1 MSHKTR
7 LKKINKKIFLFKINS
22 LALFYRYKTNDI
34 YIMALS
40 NLGGVNTTYLSVA
53 DGNLVRQHKQ
63 ANERTTERLTKT
75 GKLVFEERF
84 KDLTAKLD
92 GITTRENDYGKQWQ
106 LRFQDQGDY
115 YVISLPFSSRYA
127 SSFLKVLP
135 NIDLSKEIRFMPWAM
150 KDKMDA
156 TKTIT
161 GITLYQDGEKVAPYY
176 TKEDPKGLP
185 QMVKIKVKGKEQW
198 DDSDM
203 MTFLEEMALNLF
215 EQDHKDLTTASSDN
229 DEVPF

>member
-1 MSHKTR
+1 
-7 LKKINKKIFLFKINS
+7 
-22 LALFYRYKTNDI
+22 
-34 YIMALS
+34 MALS

-63 ANERTTERLTKT
+63 ANAQTTERITKT

-92 GITTRENDYGKQWQ
+92 GISTRENDYGKQWQ
-106 LRFQDQGDY
+106 LRFQDGGDY
-115 YVISLPFSSRYA
+115 YVISLPYSSRYA

-135 NIDLSKEIRFMPWAM
+135 NLDLSKEVRFMPWAM
-150 KDKMDA
+150 KDKLDA

-161 GITLYQDGEKVAPYY
+161 GITLYQDGEKLAPYY
-176 TKEDPKGLP
+176 TKDDPKGLP

-203 MTFLEEMALNLF
+203 MSYLENMALNLF
-215 EQDHKDLTTASSDN
+215 EQSNNDLSTASNDD

>member
-1 MSHKTR
+1 
-7 LKKINKKIFLFKINS
+7 
-22 LALFYRYKTNDI
+22 
-34 YIMALS
+34 MALS

-63 ANERTTERLTKT
+63 ANAQTTERITKT

-92 GITTRENDYGKQWQ
+92 GISTRENDYGKQWQ
-106 LRFQDQGDY
+106 LRFQDGGDY
-115 YVISLPFSSRYA
+115 YVISLPYSSRYA

-135 NIDLSKEIRFMPWAM
+135 NLDLSKEVRFMPWAM
-150 KDKMDA
+150 KDKLDA

-161 GITLYQDGEKVAPYY
+161 GITLYQDGVKLAPYY

-203 MTFLEEMALNLF
+203 MSYLENMALNLF
-215 EQDHKDLTTASSDN
+215 EQDHKDLSTASHDN

>member
-1 MSHKTR
+1 
-7 LKKINKKIFLFKINS
+7 
-22 LALFYRYKTNDI
+22 
-34 YIMALS
+34 MALS

-63 ANERTTERLTKT
+63 ANAQTTERLTKT

-92 GITTRENDYGKQWQ
+92 GIDTRENDYGKQWQ
-106 LRFQDQGDY
+106 LKFQDQGDY
-115 YVISLPFSSRYA
+115 YVVSLPYSSRYA

-135 NIDLSKEIRFMPWAM
+135 NLDLSKEVRFMPWAM
-150 KDKMDA
+150 KDKNDP

-161 GITLYQDGEKVAPYY
+161 GITMYQDGEKLAPYY

-203 MTFLEEMALNLF
+203 MSFLENMALNLF
-215 EQDHKDLTTASSDN
+215 EQDHKDLSTASHDN
-229 DEVPF
+229 DETPF

>member
-1 MSHKTR
+1 
-7 LKKINKKIFLFKINS
+7 
-22 LALFYRYKTNDI
+22 
-34 YIMALS
+34 MALS
-40 NLGGVNTTYLSVA
+40 QLGGVNTTYLSVA

-63 ANERTTERLTKT
+63 ANAQTTERLTKT

-92 GITTRENDYGKQWQ
+92 GISTRENDYGKQWQ
-106 LRFQDQGDY
+106 IKFQDQGDFY
-115 YVISLPFSSRYA
+115 IVSLPYSSRYA

-150 KDKMDA
+150 KDKNDP

-161 GITLYQDGEKVAPYY
+161 GITMYQDGEKLAPYY

-203 MTFLEEMALNLF
+203 MSYLEEMALNLF
-215 EQDHKDLTTASSDN
+215 EQDHKDLSTASHDD
-229 DEVPF
+229 DETPF

>member
-1 MSHKTR
+1 
-7 LKKINKKIFLFKINS
+7 
-22 LALFYRYKTNDI
+22 
-34 YIMALS
+34 MALS

-84 KDLTAKLD
+84 KDLSAKLD
-92 GITTRENDYGKQWQ
+92 GIATRENDYGKQWQ
-106 LRFQDQGDY
+106 IKFQDQGDFY
-115 YVISLPFSSRYA
+115 IVSLPYSSRYA

-150 KDKMDA
+150 KDKNDP

-161 GITLYQDGEKVAPYY
+161 GITMYQDGEKLAPYY

-203 MTFLEEMALNLF
+203 MSYLEDMALNLF
-215 EQDHKDLTTASSDN
+215 EQDHKDLSTASHDD
-229 DEVPF
+229 DETPF

>member
-1 MSHKTR
+1 
-7 LKKINKKIFLFKINS
+7 
-22 LALFYRYKTNDI
+22 
-34 YIMALS
+34 MALS
-40 NLGGVNTTYLSVA
+40 QLGGVNTTYLSVA

-63 ANERTTERLTKT
+63 ANAQTTERITKT
-75 GKLVFEERF
+75 GKLVYEERF

-106 LRFQDQGDY
+106 LRFQDQSDY
-115 YVISLPFSSRYA
+115 YVISLPYSSRYA
-127 SSFLKVLP
+127 SSFLKALP
-135 NIDLSKEIRFMPWAM
+135 NLDLSKEVRFMPWAM

-161 GITLYQDGEKVAPYY
+161 GITLYQDGEKIAPYY

-198 DDSDM
+198 DDTSM
-203 MTFLEEMALNLF
+203 MDFLEQMALNLF
-215 EQDHKDLTTASSDN
+215 EQDHKDLSTASSDN
-229 DEVPF
+229 DETPF

>member
-1 MSHKTR
+1 
-7 LKKINKKIFLFKINS
+7 
-22 LALFYRYKTNDI
+22 
-34 YIMALS
+34 
-40 NLGGVNTTYLSVA
+40 
-53 DGNLVRQHKQ
+53 
-63 ANERTTERLTKT
+63 
-75 GKLVFEERF
+75 
-84 KDLTAKLD
+84 
-92 GITTRENDYGKQWQ
+92 
-106 LRFQDQGDY
+106 
-115 YVISLPFSSRYA
+115 
-127 SSFLKVLP
+127 
-135 NIDLSKEIRFMPWAM
+135 MPWAI

-161 GITLYQDGEKVAPYY
+161 GITLYQDGEKIAPYY

-215 EQDHKDLTTASSDN
+215 EQDHKDLSTASSDN

>member
-1 MSHKTR
+1 
-7 LKKINKKIFLFKINS
+7 
-22 LALFYRYKTNDI
+22 
-34 YIMALS
+34 MALS

-92 GITTRENDYGKQWQ
+92 GIATRENDYGKQWQ
-106 LRFQDQGDY
+106 IKFQDQGDFY
-115 YVISLPFSSRYA
+115 IVSLPYSSRYA

-150 KDKMDA
+150 KDKNDP

-161 GITLYQDGEKVAPYY
+161 GITMYQDGEKLAPYY

-203 MTFLEEMALNLF
+203 MSYLEDMALNLF
-215 EQDHKDLTTASSDN
+215 EQDHKDLSTASHDD
-229 DEVPF
+229 DETPF

>member
-1 MSHKTR
+1 
-7 LKKINKKIFLFKINS
+7 
-22 LALFYRYKTNDI
+22 
-34 YIMALS
+34 MALS

-63 ANERTTERLTKT
+63 ANAQTTERITKT

-92 GITTRENDYGKQWQ
+92 GISTRENDYGKQWQ
-106 LRFQDQGDY
+106 LRFQDGGDY
-115 YVISLPFSSRYA
+115 YVISLPYSSRYA

-135 NIDLSKEIRFMPWAM
+135 NLDLSKEVRFMPWAM
-150 KDKMDA
+150 KDKLDA

-161 GITLYQDGEKVAPYY
+161 GITLYQDGVKLAPYY

-203 MTFLEEMALNLF
+203 MSYLENMALNLF
-215 EQDHKDLTTASSDN
+215 EHVNHEESTAPHDN
-229 DEVPF
+229 DETPF

>member
-1 MSHKTR
+1 
-7 LKKINKKIFLFKINS
+7 
-22 LALFYRYKTNDI
+22 
-34 YIMALS
+34 MALS
-40 NLGGVNTTYLSVA
+40 QLGGVNTTYLSVA

-63 ANERTTERLTKT
+63 ANAQTTERLTKT

-92 GITTRENDYGKQWQ
+92 GIATRENDYGKQWQ
-106 LRFQDQGDY
+106 IKFQDQGDFY
-115 YVISLPFSSRYA
+115 IVSLPYSSRYA

-150 KDKMDA
+150 KDKNDP

-161 GITLYQDGEKVAPYY
+161 GITMYQDGEKLAPYY

-203 MTFLEEMALNLF
+203 MSYLEDMALNLF
-215 EQDHKDLTTASSDN
+215 EQDHKDLSTASHDD
-229 DEVPF
+229 DETPF

>member
-1 MSHKTR
+1 
-7 LKKINKKIFLFKINS
+7 
-22 LALFYRYKTNDI
+22 
-34 YIMALS
+34 MALS
-40 NLGGVNTTYLSVA
+40 NLGGVNTIYLNVA

-63 ANERTTERLTKT
+63 PNERTSERLTKT

-92 GITTRENDYGKQWQ
+92 GIATRENDYGKQWQ
-106 LRFQDQGDY
+106 IKFQDQGDFY
-115 YVISLPFSSRYA
+115 IVSLPYSSRYA

-150 KDKMDA
+150 KDKNDP

-161 GITLYQDGEKVAPYY
+161 GITMYQDGEKLASYY

-203 MTFLEEMALNLF
+203 MSYLEDMALNLF
-215 EQDHKDLTTASSDN
+215 EQDHKDLSTASHDD
-229 DEVPF
+229 DETPF

>member
-1 MSHKTR
+1 
-7 LKKINKKIFLFKINS
+7 
-22 LALFYRYKTNDI
+22 
-34 YIMALS
+34 MALS
-40 NLGGVNTTYLSVA
+40 QLGGVNTTYLSVA

-92 GITTRENDYGKQWQ
+92 GIATRENDYGKQWQ
-106 LRFQDQGDY
+106 IKFQDQGDFY
-115 YVISLPFSSRYA
+115 IVSLPYSSRYA

-150 KDKMDA
+150 KDKNDP

-161 GITLYQDGEKVAPYY
+161 GITMYQDGEKLAPYY

-203 MTFLEEMALNLF
+203 MSYLEDMALNLF
-215 EQDHKDLTTASSDN
+215 EQDHKDLSTASHDD
-229 DEVPF
+229 DETPF

>member
-1 MSHKTR
+1 
-7 LKKINKKIFLFKINS
+7 
-22 LALFYRYKTNDI
+22 
-34 YIMALS
+34 MALS

-63 ANERTTERLTKT
+63 ANAQTTERLTKT

-92 GITTRENDYGKQWQ
+92 GIATRENDYGKQWQ
-106 LRFQDQGDY
+106 IKFQDQGDFY
-115 YVISLPFSSRYA
+115 IVSLPYSSRYA

-150 KDKMDA
+150 KDKNDP

-161 GITLYQDGEKVAPYY
+161 GITMYQDGEKLAPYY

-203 MTFLEEMALNLF
+203 MSYLEEMALNLF
-215 EQDHKDLTTASSDN
+215 EQDHKDLSTASHDD
-229 DEVPF
+229 DETPF

>member
-1 MSHKTR
+1 
-7 LKKINKKIFLFKINS
+7 
-22 LALFYRYKTNDI
+22 
-34 YIMALS
+34 MALS
-40 NLGGVNTTYLSVA
+40 QLGGVNTTYLSVA

-63 ANERTTERLTKT
+63 ANAQTTERLTKT

-92 GITTRENDYGKQWQ
+92 GIATRENDYGKQWQ
-106 LRFQDQGDY
+106 IKFQDQGDFY
-115 YVISLPFSSRYA
+115 IVSLPYSSRYA

-150 KDKMDA
+150 KDKNDP

-161 GITLYQDGEKVAPYY
+161 GITMYQDGEKLAPYY

-203 MTFLEEMALNLF
+203 MSYLEDMALNLF
-215 EQDHKDLTTASSDN
+215 EQDHKDLSTASHDN
-229 DEVPF
+229 DETPF

>member
-1 MSHKTR
+1 M
-7 LKKINKKIFLFKINS
+7 
-22 LALFYRYKTNDI
+22 D
-34 YIMALS
+34 LS
-40 NLGGVNTTYLSVA
+40 QLGGANTTYLSVA

-106 LRFQDQGDY
+106 IRFQDQGDY
-115 YVISLPFSSRYA
+115 YVISLPYSSRYA
-127 SSFLKVLP
+127 SSFLKALP
-135 NIDLSKEIRFMPWAM
+135 NIDLAKELRFMPWAM

-198 DDSDM
+198 DDSE
-203 MTFLEEMALNLF
+203 MTSFLEEMALNLF

-229 DEVPF
+229 DEETPF

>member
-1 MSHKTR
+1 
-7 LKKINKKIFLFKINS
+7 
-22 LALFYRYKTNDI
+22 
-34 YIMALS
+34 MALS

-63 ANERTTERLTKT
+63 ANERTSERLTKT

-92 GITTRENDYGKQWQ
+92 GIDTRENDYGKQWQ
-106 LRFQDQGDY
+106 LKFQDQGDFY
-115 YVISLPFSSRYA
+115 IVSLPYSSRYA
-127 SSFLKVLP
+127 SSFLKALP
-135 NIDLSKEIRFMPWAM
+135 NLDLSKEVRFMPWAM
-150 KDKMDA
+150 KDKNDA

-161 GITLYQDGEKVAPYY
+161 GITLYQDSEKIAPYY

-203 MTFLEEMALNLF
+203 MSFLENMALNVF
-215 EQDHKDLTTASSDN
+215 EQDHKDLSTASHDN

>member
-1 MSHKTR
+1 
-7 LKKINKKIFLFKINS
+7 
-22 LALFYRYKTNDI
+22 
-34 YIMALS
+34 MALS

-92 GITTRENDYGKQWQ
+92 GIDTRENDYGKQWQ
-106 LRFQDQGDY
+106 IKFQDQGDFY
-115 YVISLPFSSRYA
+115 IVSLPYSSRYA

-150 KDKMDA
+150 KDKNDP

-161 GITLYQDGEKVAPYY
+161 GITMYQDGEKLAPYY

-203 MTFLEEMALNLF
+203 MSYLEDMALNLF
-215 EQDHKDLTTASSDN
+215 EQDHKDLSTASHDD
-229 DEVPF
+229 DETPF

>member
-1 MSHKTR
+1 
-7 LKKINKKIFLFKINS
+7 
-22 LALFYRYKTNDI
+22 
-34 YIMALS
+34 MALS

-63 ANERTTERLTKT
+63 ANAQTTERLTKT
-75 GKLVFEERF
+75 GKLVLEERF

-92 GITTRENDYGKQWQ
+92 GIATRENDYGKQWQ
-106 LRFQDQGDY
+106 IKFQDQGDFY
-115 YVISLPFSSRYA
+115 IVSLPYSSRYA

-150 KDKMDA
+150 KDKNDP

-161 GITLYQDGEKVAPYY
+161 GITMYQDGEKLAPYY

-203 MTFLEEMALNLF
+203 MSYLEEMALNLF
-215 EQDHKDLTTASSDN
+215 EQDHKDLSTASHDD
-229 DEVPF
+229 DETPF

>member
-1 MSHKTR
+1 
-7 LKKINKKIFLFKINS
+7 
-22 LALFYRYKTNDI
+22 
-34 YIMALS
+34 MALS

-63 ANERTTERLTKT
+63 ANERTSERLTKT

-92 GITTRENDYGKQWQ
+92 GIDTRENDYGKQWQ
-106 LRFQDQGDY
+106 LKFQDQGDFY
-115 YVISLPFSSRYA
+115 IVSLPYSSRYA
-127 SSFLKVLP
+127 SSFLKALP
-135 NIDLSKEIRFMPWAM
+135 NLDLSKEVRFMPWAM
-150 KDKMDA
+150 KDKNDA

-161 GITLYQDGEKVAPYY
+161 GITLYQDGEKIAPYY

-198 DDSDM
+198 DDSSM
-203 MTFLEEMALNLF
+203 MDFLEHMAINLF
-215 EQDHKDLTTASSDN
+215 EQDHKDLSTASHDN